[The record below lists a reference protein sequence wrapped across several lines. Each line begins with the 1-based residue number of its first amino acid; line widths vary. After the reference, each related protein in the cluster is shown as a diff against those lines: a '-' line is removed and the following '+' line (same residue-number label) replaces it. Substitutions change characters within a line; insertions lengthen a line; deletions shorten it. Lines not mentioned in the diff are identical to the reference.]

1 MADKPNL
8 LLTASALAYFVAS
21 VAAIFAGDELLDLA
35 GATGTPLEL
44 ALLQLLGAATFSL
57 SMLNWMSRYS
67 LTGGIF
73 GRPLVVANFAN
84 SAISALMLFHL
95 SRQAGISAA
104 LGIALGFYALI
115 ALAFGAK
122 LFLPA
127 RENKSV
133 CIVVLAMLIGMTPA
147 MAADYDPNCLEKTII
162 RVANRDLVITRKDAE
177 RIRLTV
183 EKYLAEKK
191 PKLELSVTGPGPAF
205 IDCQGTV
212 RMGAWI
218 LQSAHSEKPEL
229 KMIYR
234 VHTNDLLLV
243 QQVIELKQ
251 VAGRWT
257 VTGIDVETWHALW

>member
-8 LLTASALAYFVAS
+8 LLTASALVYFIAS
-21 VAAIFAGDELLDLA
+21 MPAIFAGEELLDQA
-35 GATGTPLEL
+35 GAAGTSLEL

-57 SMLNWMSRYS
+57 AMLNWMNRYS
-67 LTGGIF
+67 IIGGIL
-73 GRPLVVANFAN
+73 GRPLVVVNFTN

-95 SRQAGISAA
+95 SRQAGLSVA

-127 RENKSV
+127 RVSMAA
-133 CIVVLAMLIGMTPA
+133 ILICMTPA
-147 MAADYDPNCLEKTII
+147 VAVDYDPNCLEKTTIQ
-162 RVANRDLVITRKDAE
+162 VANRDLVITRQDAE

-191 PKLELSVTGPGPAF
+191 PKLEPSVTGPGPAF
-205 IDCQGTV
+205 IDCEGTV

-218 LQSAHSEKPEL
+218 LQSAHSGKQEL
-229 KMIYR
+229 KMTYR
-234 VHTNDLLLV
+234 VRTNDLLLV

-251 VAGRWT
+251 VAGRWK
-257 VTGIDVETWHALW
+257 VAGIDVETFHSLR